1 VAIPRVDPV
10 KHADRRLLRFVSARA
25 SDVGRHT
32 IGSGQRRRLQSEGLD
47 DAVGGKDKLMQCP
60 LCGGP
65 LHLENPEQFRCAR
78 GHELAG
84 ADLAQSVASRV
95 SIAFWMAI
103 EALDSEAEALRVLSP
118 ENGAN
123 DQLAAQ
129 AAEDASVLRKMAG
142 AHLAPLGSHGD
153 GH

>member
-1 VAIPRVDPV
+1 
-10 KHADRRLLRFVSARA
+10 
-25 SDVGRHT
+25 
-32 IGSGQRRRLQSEGLD
+32 
-47 DAVGGKDKLMQCP
+47 MQCP

-65 LHLENPEQFRCAR
+65 LHLENPERFICAR

-129 AAEDASVLRKMAG
+129 AAEDASVLRKMAS